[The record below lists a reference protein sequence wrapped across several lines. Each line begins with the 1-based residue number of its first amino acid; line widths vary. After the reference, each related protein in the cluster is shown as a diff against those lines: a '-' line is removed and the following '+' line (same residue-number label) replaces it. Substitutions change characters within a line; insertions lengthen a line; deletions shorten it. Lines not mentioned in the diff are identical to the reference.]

1 MKKIIYLT
9 MIIISLAMCLCGCT
23 KKNQECQLSKI
34 YKVPQKLI
42 YINAPSTYEETQN
55 GYSKIYFVKNKKY
68 IAITAEKSMEATELT
83 KAQDIVFSKIKEN
96 VKDFTYIN
104 NLEIE
109 QEKTE
114 KINEIEMYRY
124 EGKLIC
130 GRTVKA
136 SAYVVGYTFIIDKI
150 PCNITGVVTE
160 KEQNEESIQE
170 IKSLVDE
177 MARTVRNTKD
187 NIMD

>member
-1 MKKIIYLT
+1 MKKTIYLV
-9 MIIISLAMCLCGCT
+9 IIILSLTMCLCGCT
-23 KKNQECQLSKI
+23 KNNQEGQLSKI

-55 GYSKIYFVKNKKY
+55 GYSKIYFIKNKKY
-68 IAITAEKSMEATELT
+68 IAITAEKSMETTELA
-83 KAQDIVFSKIKEN
+83 KAQDIVFSKLKEN

-104 NLEIE
+104 NLDIE
-109 QEKTE
+109 QEKIE

-136 SAYVVGYTFIIDKI
+136 SAYIVGYTFIVDKI
-150 PCNITGVVTE
+150 PCNITGVVME
-160 KEQNEESIQE
+160 KEQSDQNIQE
-170 IKSLVDE
+170 IKTLVDE
-177 MARTVRNTKD
+177 MARTVRNTKE
-187 NIMD
+187 NIMN

>member
-23 KKNQECQLSKI
+23 KKNQEGQLSKI

-68 IAITAEKSMEATELT
+68 IAITA
-83 KAQDIVFSKIKEN
+83 
-96 VKDFTYIN
+96 
-104 NLEIE
+104 E

>member
-23 KKNQECQLSKI
+23 KKNQEGQLSKI

-42 YINAPSTYEETQN
+42 YINAPNTYEETQN
-55 GYSKIYFVKNKKY
+55 
-68 IAITAEKSMEATELT
+68 
-83 KAQDIVFSKIKEN
+83 
-96 VKDFTYIN
+96 
-104 NLEIE
+104 
-109 QEKTE
+109 
-114 KINEIEMYRY
+114 
-124 EGKLIC
+124 
-130 GRTVKA
+130 
-136 SAYVVGYTFIIDKI
+136 
-150 PCNITGVVTE
+150 ITGVITE